1 MSYRDSFDATIRE
14 VVRRSPRS
22 GNAELW
28 PEALTEEGVA
38 YGQAESLAAE
48 EAATWYLSAAALV
61 RMQDGALGAPLAT
74 ELLRQARYL
83 AAEAG
88 LSPELRASLDQMER
102 ERHEWIAANHEN
114 QGAGL
119 RAIRPVP
126 VDPEPEDDFS
136 PAHDWP
142 NLLERLLADPSAAP
156 S

>member
-14 VVRRSPRS
+14 VVRRSPRA

-28 PEALTEEGVA
+28 PEELTEEGVA

-83 AAEAG
+83 AA
-88 LSPELRASLDQMER
+88 Q
-102 ERHEWIAANHEN
+102 HC
-114 QGAGL
+114 
-119 RAIRPVP
+119 
-126 VDPEPEDDFS
+126 
-136 PAHDWP
+136 
-142 NLLERLLADPSAAP
+142 
-156 S
+156 